1 MGSGW
6 CSEGKGLFM
15 RLLSDYKVAGGGFPE
30 IQEGVFDVEAG
41 VFVDVVGMHFFK
53 EFCGP

>member
-1 MGSGW
+1 M
-6 CSEGKGLFM
+6 FM